1 MEEFVLW
8 LVISTGDL
16 YSGWRY
22 HVPDEWFVLYSG
34 RLVWLVTTY
43 ITNIEGVVRVVAVEI
58 IDWVDGQ
65 PLWLVTS

>member
-1 MEEFVLW
+1 MTTR
-8 LVISTGDL
+8 LV
-16 YSGWRY
+16 R
-22 HVPDEWFVLYSG
+22 V
-34 RLVWLVTTY
+34 VWLVTTY